1 MGIELE
7 NIATD
12 SNWGVEAPKINTNN
26 QKLVTEII
34 KAQNGEGLIKYYNTS
49 TDLNTL
55 RPKPSNGEQAWVG
68 TPYPGTVWNVVD
80 GVWTDTTVVPDVNT
94 VNLSSYLLNGGTTKT
109 GKQLEDS
116 MKDLPTIR
124 SRSKNQTPEYFI
136 PNPTDIEITWIN
148 GQYYDINGVVKS
160 SSSWKRC
167 EPFAI
172 PPSIMYMTNHYVYKG
187 VVASVLF
194 YDDALNILEIIS
206 DNYIFNTGRLIPPIG
221 ATKIAFSTN
230 VDSYTVDSNGNKLS
244 IFRLVTGRTL
254 SLVDFTKDT
263 PTLRNRVINQTPEY
277 FIPNPIDIEITWIN
291 GQYYDINGVVKSQAD
306 WKRCEPFA
314 IPPNTM
320 YMTNYSVYKGVV
332 ASVLFYDDA
341 LKLLEIQDFNYRIYN
356 HRLTPPIG
364 ATKVAF
370 STNIDSKTIDSNGNI
385 VKPFKLVRGVVS
397 SLSEYLGEKDMS
409 DIVVTSFGDSI
420 TQQNLWQPLLK
431 NIFKFKTM
439 YNRGIGATT
448 VVSSGTGGAFVDLGQ
463 HDGKPGYVV
472 GVQTSVDPDY
482 RPTTGVE
489 GVDWIEIRKGMSSQD
504 RIDTIPDN
512 TGLLLIMGLTNDMSG
527 LSGSLE
533 LGTIDD
539 PIIEDDTVV
548 NTVYSSYKKMVKRA
562 MLRLPNARIVVI
574 APVYCE
580 ARKSKYED
588 CYNVARNVAMLYNL
602 PFISL
607 RNIGI
612 NSLNWT
618 TYTPDGVHP
627 NATGA
632 TMLAET
638 IANHLASGVYSSG
651 GSITNLIPQAISQS
665 DFNSLTKKDA
675 NKIYYVY

>member
-136 PNPTDIEITWIN
+136 PNPT
-148 GQYYDINGVVKS
+148 
-160 SSSWKRC
+160 
-167 EPFAI
+167 
-172 PPSIMYMTNHYVYKG
+172 
-187 VVASVLF
+187 
-194 YDDALNILEIIS
+194 
-206 DNYIFNTGRLIPPIG
+206 
-221 ATKIAFSTN
+221 
-230 VDSYTVDSNGNKLS
+230 
-244 IFRLVTGRTL
+244 
-254 SLVDFTKDT
+254 
-263 PTLRNRVINQTPEY
+263 
-277 FIPNPIDIEITWIN
+277 DIEITWIN